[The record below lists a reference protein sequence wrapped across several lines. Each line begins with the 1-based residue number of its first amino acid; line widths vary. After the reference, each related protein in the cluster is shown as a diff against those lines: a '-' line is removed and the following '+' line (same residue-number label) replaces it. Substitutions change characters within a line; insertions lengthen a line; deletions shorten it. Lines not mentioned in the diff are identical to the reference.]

1 MSEMV
6 KKTDEVLCICKLL
19 GIRKNAITTL
29 LEGELIKPIKEGE
42 LESIWNTGLQL
53 DTNGQLLSSPVLNS
67 LRSSAEPLLLQFIED
82 LVAIRA
88 KVTLIL
94 SNISNSMS
102 TVTTEG
108 ADPSNTIKQLMTIIK
123 VLENMDLWTNK
134 MMSTWIEYHITRNK
148 LKRDI
153 DSEKLMAD
161 SAFQKTDDMC
171 QAIILGDCMMA
182 KEMKSM
188 LNTLLFHYI
197 TLEDIKWSCCVKT
210 VNDV

>member
-19 GIRKNAITTL
+19 GIRKNAVTML
-29 LEGELIKPIKEGE
+29 LEGELLKEGE
-42 LESIWNTGLQL
+42 LGSIWNTSLQL
-53 DTNGQLLSSPVLNS
+53 DTNGQLLSNSVLNS
-67 LRSSAEPLLLQFIED
+67 LRSSTEPLLLQFIED

-102 TVTTEG
+102 TVTTGG
-108 ADPSNTIKQLMTIIK
+108 ADPSNTIKQLMTVIK

-153 DSEKLMAD
+153 DLEKLMAD

-197 TLEDIKWSCCVKT
+197 TLTEIKWS
-210 VNDV
+210 